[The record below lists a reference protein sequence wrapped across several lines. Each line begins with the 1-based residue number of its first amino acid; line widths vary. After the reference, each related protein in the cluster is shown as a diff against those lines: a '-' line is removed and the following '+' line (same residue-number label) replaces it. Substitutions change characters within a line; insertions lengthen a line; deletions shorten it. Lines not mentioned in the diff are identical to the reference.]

1 MMMMIYDIYAL
12 VWELGARVFI
22 ESESESESE
31 SACFFYNF
39 LIRPSSIY
47 SILYHTTVIID
58 YRLPITES
66 YHTVC
71 TTIYHLPYV
80 RYTVKDEESIKKV
93 KKQNKVYML

>member
-1 MMMMIYDIYAL
+1 MMMMMMIYAL

-47 SILYHTTVIID
+47 SILYHTAVIID
-58 YRLPITES
+58 YRLPL
-66 YHTVC
+66 
-71 TTIYHLPYV
+71 LP
-80 RYTVKDEESIKKV
+80 
-93 KKQNKVYML
+93 

>member
-1 MMMMIYDIYAL
+1 MMMMIYAL

-39 LIRPSSIY
+39 LIRPSSID
-47 SILYHTTVIID
+47 SILLYHTTVID
-58 YRLPITES
+58 YRLPITVS

-80 RYTVKDEESIKKV
+80 HSKR
-93 KKQNKVYML
+93 

>member
-1 MMMMIYDIYAL
+1 MMMMIYAL

-22 ESESESESE
+22 ESESEYESE

-58 YRLPITES
+58 YRLPITVIIL

-71 TTIYHLPYV
+71 TTIYHT
-80 RYTVKDEESIKKV
+80 YTVKDEESIKK
-93 KKQNKVYML
+93 

>member
-47 SILYHTTVIID
+47 STVYCII
-58 YRLPITES
+58 R
-66 YHTVC
+66 
-71 TTIYHLPYV
+71 
-80 RYTVKDEESIKKV
+80 R
-93 KKQNKVYML
+93 